1 MLGAQQQSNGVG
13 FSLERA
19 RGLTWEEG
27 AGGNEA
33 PSLSG
38 NGGDGEATAG
48 ELALQLLRPIRHPP
62 RPSLSSSAPRTRS
75 FRKETGESVRR
86 YHGPAIS
93 TEYVHAPFQA
103 QPIKHVDF

>member
-1 MLGAQQQSNGVG
+1 
-13 FSLERA
+13 
-19 RGLTWEEG
+19 LTWEEG
-27 AGGNEA
+27 AREA
-33 PSLSG
+33 TRPRPA

-48 ELALQLLRPIRHPP
+48 ELALQLVRPIRHPP

-93 TEYVHAPFQA
+93 TEYTHLSRPS
-103 QPIKHVDF
+103 P

>member
-38 NGGDGEATAG
+38 NGGDGEAAAG
-48 ELALQLLRPIRHPP
+48 ELALQLLRPIRHP
-62 RPSLSSSAPRTRS
+62 SAPRTRS
-75 FRKETGESVRR
+75 FAKKQASGVRR
-86 YHGPAIS
+86 YHGPVIP
-93 TEYVHAPFQA
+93 TEYTHLSRPS
-103 QPIKHVDF
+103 P